1 MMEKFGKLLLSVK
14 SIEIRYVPKCVANKN
29 FLYYFLI
36 AGFCSLIDVGILYA
50 LTDWVGLFY
59 LFSAA
64 FSFVMAQ
71 SLNYYLNKTLNFRDK
86 SRRIIKQLTVFVAVN
101 TVGLGISLG
110 ILAFLVEVLGLWY
123 ILARIISML
132 IAFTFNYT
140 IHKRY
145 TFSVF
150 G

>member
-1 MMEKFGKLLLSVK
+1 MLRDMIS
-14 SIEIRYVPKCVANKN
+14 KN
-29 FLYYFLI
+29 FYYYFLI
-36 AGFCSLIDVGILYA
+36 AGSCSLIDLGILYA
-50 LTDWVGLFY
+50 LTEWAGLFY
-59 LFSAA
+59 LVSAT
-64 FSFVMAQ
+64 FSFIVAQ
-71 SLNYYLNKTLNFRDK
+71 NFNYYLNKTFNFRDK
-86 SRRIIKQLTVFVAVN
+86 SKKIAKQLTMFIAVN
-101 TVGLGISLG
+101 TVGLAISLA
-110 ILAFLVEVLGLWY
+110 ILAFLVEIFGWWY